1 MGGMMSN
8 RHIAVIA
15 PPWYPIPPVGYGG
28 IEIVLDLLVKELR
41 ARGDRVTLYACEG
54 TKDAVTLAPAGWD
67 RDLGKEFHEMRS
79 VAYAARVLEDL
90 QGRKDVDLIHDHAG
104 WSSLLGLAFSGAS
117 APILHTVH
125 GPVYEQQET
134 TYASMGDR
142 VGLVA
147 ISNDQKSHAPDLNW
161 VGTVYNA
168 VDLPSLAYGSREAK
182 QPYLLALARI
192 TPEKG
197 QHIAIEVAKRT
208 GMRLIMAGKVGER
221 ESEREYFEKEIAP
234 HIDGRNIMY
243 IPNVAGRDKAKVL
256 AHATALL
263 APVTWPEP
271 FGLYIA
277 EAMVSGTPV
286 IGLRKGSVPELVTE
300 GVTGFVCDDADG
312 MVARVKDVVDL
323 DTKACATRGR
333 DQFSPHAMARNYH
346 ELYEKTIEGHRREK
360 ALTMTPP
367 PIIEGGAGLVA

>member
-1 MGGMMSN
+1 MSN
-8 RHIAVIA
+8 RHIAIVA

-41 ARGDRVTLYACEG
+41 AQGDRVTLYAAEG
-54 TKDAVTLAPAGWD
+54 TKDAVTLAPSGWD
-67 RDLGKEFHEMRS
+67 ADLGKEFHEMRS

-90 QGRKDVDLIHDHAG
+90 AGRKDVDLIHDHAG
-104 WSSLLGLAFSGAS
+104 WSSLLGLAFSGS
-117 APILHTVH
+117 PAPVLHTVH
-125 GPVYEQQET
+125 GPIYEQQHT
-134 TYASMGDR
+134 TYEAVGNR

-147 ISNDQKSHAPDLNW
+147 ISNDQKGSAPDLNW
-161 VGTVYNA
+161 AGTVYNA

-182 QPYLLALARI
+182 QPYLLSLARI

-197 QHIAIEVAKRT
+197 QHIAIEVARRT

-221 ESEREYFEKEIAP
+221 DAEREYFEKEIAP
-234 HIDGRNIMY
+234 HIDGSNIMY
-243 IPNVAGRDKAKVL
+243 IQNVAGRDKARVL

-312 MVARVKDVVDL
+312 MVERVREVTDIDP
-323 DTKACATRGR
+323 KACAARAR
-333 DQFSPHAMARNYH
+333 EQFSPGAMARNYH
-346 ELYEKTIEGHRREK
+346 ELYERTIEGHRLAKE
-360 ALTMTPP
+360 LSMVPP
-367 PIIEGGAGLVA
+367 AVAGDSEGLVA

>member
-1 MGGMMSN
+1 MGGNMSN
-8 RHIAVIA
+8 RHIAIVA

-41 ARGDRVTLYACEG
+41 AQGDRVTLYACEG
-54 TKDAVTLAPAGWD
+54 TRDAVTLAPAGWEA
-67 RDLGKEFHEMRS
+67 DLGKEFHEMRS
-79 VAYAARVLEDL
+79 VTYAARVLEDL
-90 QGRKDVDLIHDHAG
+90 SNRKDVDLIHDHAG
-104 WSSLLGLAFSGAS
+104 WSSLLGLAFSGS
-117 APILHTVH
+117 PAPILHTVH
-125 GPVYEQQET
+125 GPIYEQQST
-134 TYASMGDR
+134 TYKAVGNR

-147 ISNDQKSHAPDLNW
+147 ISNDQKQSASDLNW
-161 VGTVYNA
+161 AGTVYNA

-182 QPYLLALARI
+182 QPYLLSLARI

-197 QHIAIEVAKRT
+197 QHIAIEVAKRS

-221 ESEREYFEKEIAP
+221 DSEREYFEKEIAP
-234 HIDGRNIMY
+234 HIDGTNIMY
-243 IPNVAGRDKAKVL
+243 IQNVAGRDKAKVL

-300 GVTGFVCDDADG
+300 GITGFVCDDADS
-312 MVARVKDVVDL
+312 MVERVKDVTGI
-323 DTKACATRGR
+323 DTQACARR
-333 DQFSPHAMARNYH
+333 AREQFSPQAMARNYRA
-346 ELYEKTIEGHRREK
+346 LYEKTIVEHGLAK
-360 ALTMTPP
+360 SLKVTPP
-367 PIIEGGAGLVA
+367 PVTRGGEGLVA